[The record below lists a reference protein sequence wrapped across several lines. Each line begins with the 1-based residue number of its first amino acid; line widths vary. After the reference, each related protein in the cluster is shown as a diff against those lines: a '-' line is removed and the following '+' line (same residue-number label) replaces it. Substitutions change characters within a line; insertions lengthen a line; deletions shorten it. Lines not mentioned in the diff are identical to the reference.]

1 MNQSNFKSLKSTSEI
16 IKENCK
22 AKPHQSK
29 HSKIQKQVLNKVKS
43 MQFIHESNLSFS
55 SLSNAQLKQNTS
67 KDSLINIAQKINK
80 NIKKDYQKYGFCI
93 EIFISLFL
101 IHMALIQTQI

>member
-22 AKPHQSK
+22 AKPYQSK

-80 NIKKDYQKYGFCI
+80 NIKKDYQKYGFYNQDSKLC
-93 EIFISLFL
+93 EK
-101 IHMALIQTQI
+101 

>member
-1 MNQSNFKSLKSTSEI
+1 
-16 IKENCK
+16 
-22 AKPHQSK
+22 
-29 HSKIQKQVLNKVKS
+29 

-80 NIKKDYQKYGFCI
+80 NIKKDYQKYGFYNQNYLKNKFF
-93 EIFISLFL
+93 ELISDSYGFDTTPNLMFL
-101 IHMALIQTQI
+101 DP